1 MQFELVTT
9 DGSGKPARIVD
20 EEEAARLL
28 LEQYK
33 HTDFLDGLKRGQ
45 CASVEG
51 GILRRMQPN
60 TQANG
65 CREAASR

>member
-20 EEEAARLL
+20 EAEAKRLL
-28 LEQYK
+28 LEQYG
-33 HTDFLDGLKRGQ
+33 HADFLDGLKGDQ

-51 GILRRMQPN
+51 GILRRVQPN
-60 TQANG
+60 YK
-65 CREAASR
+65 